1 MASFNLRIPDE
12 LVTGKASTEA
22 QVRSIRKYLYR
33 LNDELAYLFSTID
46 LNNMTEE
53 TRNIILK
60 GENNNGNQQ

>member
-22 QVRSIRKYLYR
+22 QVRSMRKYLYR

-46 LNNMTEE
+46 LT
-53 TRNIILK
+53 LA
-60 GENNNGNQQ
+60 

>member
-22 QVRSIRKYLYR
+22 QVRSMRKYLYR

>member
-12 LVTGKASTEA
+12 LVTGKASTES
-22 QVRSIRKYLYR
+22 QVRSMRKYLYR

>member
-22 QVRSIRKYLYR
+22 QVRSMRKYLYR

-46 LNNMTEE
+46 LSNMTEE

>member
-22 QVRSIRKYLYR
+22 QVRSMRKYLYR

-46 LNNMTEE
+46 LNNMTEV